1 MDDVEMHSY
10 LLESQHFV
18 SQEKKE
24 PKVSIQDK
32 LNKIGLR
39 EVKCIFCC
47 TSAGQLCHS
56 CTNQMMKGIRVE
68 IDYVHRMKRQFE
80 KIIEKR
86 IDQIELLQMDHKE
99 IEKKY
104 PMKDKKENKR
114 YMLMQKLK
122 IMRTRVKNK
131 KEELDRRKE
140 NVEKKYEL
148 MNEMNNEMTIKAST
162 LEHQGQNLINETQ
175 IE

>member
-1 MDDVEMHSY
+1 
-10 LLESQHFV
+10 
-18 SQEKKE
+18 
-24 PKVSIQDK
+24 
-32 LNKIGLR
+32 
-39 EVKCIFCC
+39 
-47 TSAGQLCHS
+47 
-56 CTNQMMKGIRVE
+56 MKGIRVE